1 MAGRIRATTT
11 ITITTMTTAT
21 AMFMTTDPSRID
33 RTALLFAW
41 FSPAFPTGGFAYSHG
56 LETAAAEGGIMGEA
70 GLGDWLADVL
80 EKGAGWTDAVVFAL
94 AYRAES
100 ASRLLEVAALSAA
113 LAPSKERLAESLG
126 QGQAFLAAVREGWPG
141 SAPEALPARTTY
153 PAAAGA
159 GCAAIGA
166 PLQAALGVYLTGFAA
181 NLIAAGVRLGLCGQS
196 GGVRLLARLQPLIA
210 RLAAEAA
217 VADEDDLGACAFGS
231 DVASMRHETLEG
243 RLFLS

>member
-1 MAGRIRATTT
+1 MIMGAA
-11 ITITTMTTAT
+11 ITIMTTAT
-21 AMFMTTDPSRID
+21 AMFMTTDPSRAD
-33 RTALLFAW
+33 RSGLLFAW

-56 LETAAAEGGIMGEA
+56 LETAAAEDRVAGE
-70 GLGDWLADVL
+70 GDLLRWLADIL
-80 EKGAGWTDAVVFAL
+80 EKGAGWTDAVIFAL

-100 ASRLLEVAALSAA
+100 TEALLLVAALSAA
-113 LAPSKERLAESLG
+113 LAPSRERLAESEG

-141 SAPEALPARTTY
+141 AAPDILPARTTH

-159 GCAAIGA
+159 CCAGIGA
-166 PLQAALGVYLTGFAA
+166 PLHSALGVYLTGFAA

-196 GGVRLLARLQPLIA
+196 GGVRVLAALQPLIA

-217 VADEDDLGACAFGS
+217 VAGEDDLGGCAFGS
-231 DVASMRHETLEG
+231 DIASMRHEALEG